1 MSRVRP
7 GVLLV
12 RASPWRP
19 RIALMALDLPAFER
33 PAKATSAPRSAG
45 NCPAAAALT
54 RNFALGNAATAV
66 VYNPALSHHWQYS
79 GKERN
84 DGEKST
90 AGNRLRR
97 TVVGRMGG
105 RTDRPCR
112 LRGSKPRSDAG
123 CQQHE
128 FECCCRRP
136 GYCHWK

>member
-19 RIALMALDLPAFER
+19 TMALMALDLPAFER

-45 NCPAAAALT
+45 NCPGAAALT
-54 RNFALGNAATAV
+54 RNLAFGNAATAV
-66 VYNPALSHHWQYS
+66 VYNPALSRHCQYS

-90 AGNRLRR
+90 AGNHLRS
-97 TVVGRMGG
+97 TVVHHLGRRADHPG
-105 RTDRPCR
+105 
-112 LRGSKPRSDAG
+112 
-123 CQQHE
+123 
-128 FECCCRRP
+128 RP
-136 GYCHWK
+136 GGLP